1 MLHLTYTAPDG
12 KVFHQ
17 VTKRVAAKLFDAG
30 HTILALPSNVIPN
43 NVWMAPCP
51 FNKAQFVEDNFAA
64 ACDSFAYYNCNSEF
78 GNYIHFFAPTE
89 KN

>member
-30 HTILALPSNVIPN
+30 RTILALPSNVRPN
-43 NVWMAPCP
+43 NPWLSPCP
-51 FNKAQFVEDNFAA
+51 FNKDHFVEDNFKS
-64 ACDSFAYYNCNSEF
+64 ACESFAYYNCNSEF
-78 GNYIHFFAPTE
+78 GNYIHFFAQA
-89 KN
+89 K

>member
-43 NVWMAPCP
+43 SAWASPCP
-51 FNKAQFVEDNFAA
+51 FNKGQFIEDNFAA